1 MSAEDNLVEANP
13 CKLRNGNW
21 GAKTAEPVEAGDTV
35 QVVTRAGKTWRAD
48 ITTVVWTD
56 GTVCICE
63 TASQGSAPAAG
74 KSAAPKKPAADKK
87 SATPPA
93 ADGPAPVEAEAEAY
107 GTPAYTAD
115 APPTTVDSQS
125 DELDAMADSAAA
137 DSDDDDFMAAYD
149 ELEKS
154 ETGRG

>member
-93 ADGPAPVEAEAEAY
+93 AASPAPVEAEAY

>member
-1 MSAEDNLVEANP
+1 MSAEENVVEANP

-35 QVVTRAGKTWRAD
+35 QIVTRAGKTWRAD

-63 TASQGSAPAAG
+63 TASQSSSAPATG
-74 KSAAPKKPAADKK
+74 KSAAPKQPAAGKK

-93 ADGPAPVEAEAEAY
+93 AAPVEAEAY

-115 APPTTVDSQS
+115 APPTTVDSHS

-137 DSDDDDFMAAYD
+137 ASDDDDFMAAYD

-154 ETGRG
+154 QTGHG

>member
-74 KSAAPKKPAADKK
+74 KSAP
-87 SATPPA
+87 SAREQ
-93 ADGPAPVEAEAEAY
+93 GEGGGGVW
-107 GTPAYTAD
+107 G
-115 APPTTVDSQS
+115 
-125 DELDAMADSAAA
+125 
-137 DSDDDDFMAAYD
+137 
-149 ELEKS
+149 
-154 ETGRG
+154 GRLAST

>member
-87 SATPPA
+87 SATSPA
-93 ADGPAPVEAEAEAY
+93 ADGPAPVEAEAY

>member
-74 KSAAPKKPAADKK
+74 KSAVPKKPAAD
-87 SATPPA
+87 S
-93 ADGPAPVEAEAEAY
+93 PAPVEAEAYA
-107 GTPAYTAD
+107 AD

-125 DELDAMADSAAA
+125 DELDAMADSVAA

-154 ETGRG
+154 ETGHG

>member
-74 KSAAPKKPAADKK
+74 KSAAPNKPAAGKK
-87 SATPPA
+87 SAAPPA
-93 ADGPAPVEAEAEAY
+93 ADSPAPVEAEAY
-107 GTPAYTAD
+107 GTPAYAAD

-154 ETGRG
+154 ETGHG

>member
-93 ADGPAPVEAEAEAY
+93 ADGPAPVEAEAY